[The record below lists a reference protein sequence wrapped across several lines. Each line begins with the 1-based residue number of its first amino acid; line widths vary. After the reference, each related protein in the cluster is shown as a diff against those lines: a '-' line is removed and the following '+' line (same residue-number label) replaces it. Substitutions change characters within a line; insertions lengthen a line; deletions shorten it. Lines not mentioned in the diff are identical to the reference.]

1 VTMAAVAVPSAVA
14 KSTVIGVELDSETVA
29 AQEVLIGL
37 HRRQTLARRVRARQ
51 HRPPRLCARAR
62 HLVSRATEDIIR
74 PTQAPREVGCLVQKQ
89 EQKFRLRLLFQE
101 IDLHQGNF
109 VIGRASACNLTVE
122 DPLVSR
128 EHARILVYP
137 DRAELHDMSSRNG
150 TQLNGKPVKGGERL
164 KHGDRIRVGSYEFT
178 FVVDLPLQQAHH
190 RATMRSFKC
199 PKCQAMYPDGATACP
214 ECGASIAGEP
224 SEDYR
229 RPGDRTTP
237 VGLELEDSYVQHKA
251 GMLDEVLN
259 MAITMEHWDKAS
271 GFLDTKVAGFEKAVV
286 KGRFD
291 PGQLVEISDRCLV
304 VARGTRDG
312 GRIDWVLDTWTRH
325 AVPMPRPLI
334 RTLDE
339 AAYGWYDLEPGLTR
353 YLAALKICEENEEA
367 RLSLLARLRGT
378 PSPKP

>member
-1 VTMAAVAVPSAVA
+1 
-14 KSTVIGVELDSETVA
+14 L
-29 AQEVLIGL
+29 
-37 HRRQTLARRVRARQ
+37 
-51 HRPPRLCARAR
+51 
-62 HLVSRATEDIIR
+62 
-74 PTQAPREVGCLVQKQ
+74 QKQ
-89 EQKFRLRLLFQE
+89 EQKYRLRLLFQE
-101 IDLHQGNF
+101 IDLHQGHF

-150 TQLNGKPVKGGERL
+150 TQLNGKPVEGGERL

-178 FVVDLPLQQAHH
+178 FIVDLPLQQAHH

-199 PKCQAMYPDGATACP
+199 PKCQAMHPDGATACP
-214 ECGASIAGEP
+214 ECGEPIAGDRIVDA
-224 SEDYR
+224 SLDDLR
-229 RPGDRTTP
+229 RTGDRTTP

-259 MAITMEHWDKAS
+259 MAISMEHWDKAA

-286 KGRFD
+286 KGKFD
-291 PGQLVEISDRCLV
+291 PETLAEISDRCLV
-304 VARGTRDG
+304 VAHGMRDA
-312 GRIDWVLDTWTRH
+312 GRVDWVIDTWTRH
-325 AVPMPRPLI
+325 AAPMPKPLV

-353 YLAALKICEENEEA
+353 YLAALKICEENEET
-367 RLSLLARLRGT
+367 RLSLLARLRGK
-378 PSPKP
+378 PSSNP